1 MERDNRHTVVGRPQ
15 RGRVDVLDHT
25 HQYAVG
31 AVDRSGRPLQ
41 PQRVHAE
48 PVPPPP
54 QWGRLLLRPVIR
66 TT

>member
-25 HQYAVG
+25 H
-31 AVDRSGRPLQ
+31 RSGRPLQ

-54 QWGRLLLRPVIR
+54 QWGRLLWRPVIR